1 MKQII
6 LLTLLVICLYVTG
19 DAQTCAPGSQCVP
32 QATIDKCADVAD
44 RYRASLDTIAKLQ
57 AVADAIPIERAG
69 WQAERQ
75 AVQNIIDRYKALIDT
90 DAQIQKSQ
98 ADVIQ
103 MLKDVVAMQ
112 GKLIGDFEGALN
124 KPKSALNKI
133 LTALKEIALIAA
145 GIAIGRGF

>member
-1 MKQII
+1 MKRII
-6 LLTLLVICLYVTG
+6 LLTLLFLALYASG
-19 DAQTCAPGSQCVP
+19 DAQCAPGSQCVP

-44 RYRASLDTIAKLQ
+44 RYRAALDTIAKLQ
-57 AVADAIPIERAG
+57 AVADAIPLERAT

-90 DAQIQKSQ
+90 DASIQKSQ
-98 ADVIQ
+98 AEVIQ

-112 GKLIGDFEGALN
+112 GKLIGDLEGALN
-124 KPKSALNKI
+124 KPKSGLQKF

-145 GIAIGRGF
+145 GIALGHGL